1 MTERRMTERHMT
13 EPWLERWAEGR
24 IGWHEA
30 NGNAALRR
38 HWPVSGRRVL
48 VPLCGKTQDLLWLA
62 AGGNEVVGVEYSEI
76 AVQAFFAENGIE
88 ARRDRNGRIYRAP
101 DIGIEI
107 HCMDYFEFDAEPC
120 DAHYDRAALIALPPG
135 VRPDYVRKTDSL
147 LTPDAFRLVITVEYD
162 QSLIDGP
169 PYSVE
174 SAEVQ
179 NYWPVLE
186 CVEVNDDL
194 PTSPPRFR
202 EAGITDVS
210 EVVWCT
216 RNA

>member
-1 MTERRMTERHMT
+1 MT

-30 NGNAALRR
+30 AGNAALGR

-48 VPLCGKTQDLLWLA
+48 VPLCGKSRDLLWLA
-62 AGGNEVVGVEYSEI
+62 AAGNEVVGVEYSEI
-76 AVQAFFAENGIE
+76 AVQAFFSENGIE
-88 ARRDRNGRIYRAP
+88 AKRDRNGRTYRAP
-101 DIGIEI
+101 AQGIEL
-107 HCMDYFEFDAEPC
+107 HCMDYFEFDAKPC
-120 DAHYDRAALIALPPG
+120 DAHYDRAALIALAPD
-135 VRPDYVRKTDSL
+135 VRPDYVLKTDSL

-162 QSLIDGP
+162 QALIDGP

-174 SAEVQ
+174 GVEVRS
-179 NYWPVLE
+179 YWPALE

-202 EAGITDVS
+202 EAGITDIS
-210 EVVWCT
+210 EVVWRT
-216 RNA
+216 RNT